1 MNAVAEYSRIFN
13 RLVNEFSKMP
23 NIGVKTA
30 EKMAY
35 YILDMPENECE
46 QLVELIKGVREQMH
60 FCSVCGNMTD
70 EDPCRIC
77 TSPIRRKDIL
87 CVVKNARDVSAL
99 ERIKCHD
106 GLYHVLG
113 GLISPIDGV
122 KPSDLRIKELIERV
136 ENGSFSEI
144 ILALSP
150 SAEGETTA
158 LYIARLLKAY
168 DVRITKIAHGIPAGG
183 ELEYAD
189 DVTLSSALVNRREL

>member
-1 MNAVAEYSRIFN
+1 MAEYLKIFN
-13 RLVNEFSKMP
+13 RLANEFSKMP

-35 YILDMPENECE
+35 YILDMPEDECAM
-46 QLVELIKGVREQMH
+46 LIELIKGVRTQMH
-60 FCSVCGNMTD
+60 FCSICGNMTD

-87 CVVKNARDVSAL
+87 CVVKDARDISAL

-122 KPSDLRIKELIERV
+122 RPSDLRIKELINRV
-136 ENGSFSEI
+136 ENGSFDEV

-158 LYIARLLKAY
+158 LYISKLLKPY
-168 DVRITKIAHGIPAGG
+168 GVKVTRIAHGIPSGG

-189 DVTLSSALVNRREL
+189 DVTLSSALMNRREI

>member
-1 MNAVAEYSRIFN
+1 MAEYLRIFN
-13 RLVNEFSKMP
+13 QLANEFSKMP
-23 NIGVKTA
+23 NVGAKTA

-35 YILDMPENECE
+35 YILDLPDDKCE
-46 QLVELIKGVREQMH
+46 HLVELIKAVRTEMH
-60 FCSVCGNMTD
+60 FCSVCGSMTD
-70 EDPCRIC
+70 TDPCRIC
-77 TSPIRRKDIL
+77 TSPIRRKDLL
-87 CVVKNARDVSAL
+87 CVVKDARDVSAL

-122 KPSDLRIKELIERV
+122 RPSDLRIKELIDRV
-136 ENGSFSEI
+136 KNENFSEI

-158 LYIARLLKAY
+158 IYIARQLKEY
-168 DVRITKIAHGIPAGG
+168 GVKVTRIAHGIPSGG

-189 DVTLSSALVNRREL
+189 DVTLSSALMNRREM

>member
-1 MNAVAEYSRIFN
+1 MAEYAKTFG

-23 NIGVKTA
+23 NIGLKTA

-35 YILDMPENECE
+35 YVLEMPQEHCDT
-46 QLVELIKGVREQMH
+46 LVELIQSVRSEMH
-60 FCSVCGNMTD
+60 FCSVCGSMTD

-77 TSPIRRKDIL
+77 TSPIRRKDVL
-87 CVVKNARDVSAL
+87 CVVKDSRDVTAL
-99 ERIKCHD
+99 ERIRCHD

-122 KPSDLRIKELIERV
+122 KPSDIRIKELVERV
-136 ENGSFSEI
+136 ENGNFKEV

-150 SAEGETTA
+150 NAQGETTS
-158 LYIARLLKAY
+158 LYIAKLLKQY
-168 DVRITKIAHGIPAGG
+168 DVKISRIAHGIPSGG

-189 DVTLSSALVNRREL
+189 DITLSSALNNRREI

>member
-1 MNAVAEYSRIFN
+1 MAEYAKVFG

-23 NIGVKTA
+23 NIGLKTA

-35 YILDMPENECE
+35 YVLDMPQERCDA
-46 QLVELIKGVREQMH
+46 LVELIHSVRNEMH
-60 FCSVCGNMTD
+60 FCSICGCMTD

-77 TSPIRRKDIL
+77 TSPIRKKDVL
-87 CVVKNARDVSAL
+87 CVVKDARDVTAL

-122 KPSDLRIKELIERV
+122 RPSDIRIKELVDRV
-136 ENGSFSEI
+136 AGGTFKEV

-150 SAEGETTA
+150 NAEGETTA
-158 LYIARLLKAY
+158 LYIAKLLKQY
-168 DVRITKIAHGIPAGG
+168 DVTVSRIAHGIPSGG

-189 DVTLSSALVNRREL
+189 DITLSSALANRREI

>member
-1 MNAVAEYSRIFN
+1 
-13 RLVNEFSKMP
+13 
-23 NIGVKTA
+23 
-30 EKMAY
+30 
-35 YILDMPENECE
+35 
-46 QLVELIKGVREQMH
+46 
-60 FCSVCGNMTD
+60 MTD

-87 CVVKNARDVSAL
+87 CVVKDARDISAL

-122 KPSDLRIKELIERV
+122 RPSDLRIKELINRV
-136 ENGSFSEI
+136 ENGSFDEV

-158 LYIARLLKAY
+158 LYISKLLKPY
-168 DVRITKIAHGIPAGG
+168 GVKVTRIAHGIPSGG

-189 DVTLSSALVNRREL
+189 DVTLSSALMNRREI

>member
-1 MNAVAEYSRIFN
+1 MAEYANVFG
-13 RLVNEFSKMP
+13 RLVNAFSKMP
-23 NIGVKTA
+23 NIGSKTA

-35 YILDMPENECE
+35 YVLDLPQAQCDELV
-46 QLVELIKGVREQMH
+46 QLIEAVRSEMH
-60 FCSVCGNMTD
+60 FCSICGSMTD

-77 TSPIRRKDIL
+77 TSMIRRKDVL
-87 CVVKNARDVSAL
+87 CVVKDARDVTAL

-122 KPSDLRIKELIERV
+122 RPSDIRIKELVERV
-136 ENGSFSEI
+136 EAGNFKEV

-150 SAEGETTA
+150 NAEGETTT
-158 LYIARLLKAY
+158 LYIAKLLKPLG
-168 DVRITKIAHGIPAGG
+168 VTVTRIAHGIPAGG

-189 DVTLSSALVNRREL
+189 DVTLSGALNNRREL

>member
-1 MNAVAEYSRIFN
+1 MAEYLKIFN
-13 RLVNEFSKMP
+13 RLANEFSKMP

-30 EKMAY
+30 EIMAY
-35 YILDMPENECE
+35 YILDMPEDECAM
-46 QLVELIKGVREQMH
+46 LIELIKGVRTQMH
-60 FCSVCGNMTD
+60 FCSICGNMTD

-87 CVVKNARDVSAL
+87 CVVKDARDISAL

-122 KPSDLRIKELIERV
+122 RPSDLRIKELINRV
-136 ENGSFSEI
+136 ENGSFDEV

-158 LYIARLLKAY
+158 LYISKLLKPY
-168 DVRITKIAHGIPAGG
+168 GVKVTRIAHGIPSGG

-189 DVTLSSALVNRREL
+189 DVTLSSALMNRREI

>member
-1 MNAVAEYSRIFN
+1 MAEYVKVFN
-13 RLVNEFSKMP
+13 QLANEFSKMP

-35 YILDMPENECE
+35 YVLDMQEGDCE
-46 QLVELIKGVREQMH
+46 RLIELIKSVRSNMH

-77 TSPIRRKDIL
+77 TSPIRQKDLL
-87 CVVKNARDVSAL
+87 CVVKDARDVSAL
-99 ERIKCHD
+99 ERTKCHD

-113 GLISPIDGV
+113 GLISPIDGIR
-122 KPSDLRIKELIERV
+122 PSDLRIKELIERV
-136 ENGSFSEI
+136 ENGKFKEI

-150 SAEGETTA
+150 SAEGEATA
-158 LYIARLLKAY
+158 LYIAKLLKPY
-168 DVRITKIAHGIPAGG
+168 DVKVSRIAHGLPMGG

-189 DVTLSSALVNRREL
+189 DLTLSSAILNRVSLDR

>member
-1 MNAVAEYSRIFN
+1 MAEYSKVFN
-13 RLVNEFSKMP
+13 QLANEFSKMP
-23 NIGVKTA
+23 NVGIKTA

-35 YILDMPENECE
+35 YILDMPDDQCKR
-46 QLVELIKGVREQMH
+46 LVELIQNVRTELH
-60 FCSVCGNMTD
+60 FCSVCGSMTD

-87 CVVKNARDVSAL
+87 CVVRDARDISAL

-122 KPSDLRIKELIERV
+122 RPSDLRIKELLERV
-136 ENGSFSEI
+136 ENGDFKEI

-158 LYIARLLKAY
+158 LYIAKLLKAY
-168 DVRITKIAHGIPAGG
+168 DVKISKIAHGIPAGG

-189 DVTLSSALVNRREL
+189 DLTLSSALMNRREI

>member
-1 MNAVAEYSRIFN
+1 MAEYLKIFN
-13 RLVNEFSKMP
+13 QLANEFSKMP
-23 NIGVKTA
+23 NIGMKTA

-35 YILDMPENECE
+35 YILDMPEDQCDR
-46 QLVELIKGVREQMH
+46 LVELIKGVRTQMH
-60 FCSVCGNMTD
+60 FCSVCGNMTE

-87 CVVKNARDVSAL
+87 CVVKDARDISAL
-99 ERIKCHD
+99 ERINCHD

-122 KPSDLRIKELIERV
+122 RPSDLRIKELLERV

-150 SAEGETTA
+150 SAEGETTS

-168 DVRITKIAHGIPAGG
+168 NVKVSRIAHGIPAGG

-189 DVTLSSALVNRREL
+189 DLTLSSALMNRREI

>member
-1 MNAVAEYSRIFN
+1 MAEYAKTFG

-23 NIGVKTA
+23 NIGLKTA

-35 YILDMPENECE
+35 YVLDLPQDRCDE
-46 QLVELIKGVREQMH
+46 LVALINGVRSEMH
-60 FCSVCGNMTD
+60 FCSVCGSMTD

-77 TSPIRRKDIL
+77 TSPIRRREVL
-87 CVVKNARDVSAL
+87 CVVKDARDVTAL

-113 GLISPIDGV
+113 GLISPIDGIR
-122 KPSDLRIKELIERV
+122 PSDIRIKELVERV
-136 ENGSFSEI
+136 STGEFKEV

-150 SAEGETTA
+150 NAEGETTT
-158 LYIARLLKAY
+158 LYIAKLLKPY
-168 DVRITKIAHGIPAGG
+168 GVKLSRIAHGIPAGG

-189 DVTLSSALVNRREL
+189 DVTLSGALANRREL

>member
-1 MNAVAEYSRIFN
+1 MAEYAKVFG
-13 RLVNEFSKMP
+13 RLVNAFSKMP
-23 NIGVKTA
+23 NIGSKTA

-35 YILDMPENECE
+35 YVLDLPQAQCDELV
-46 QLVELIKGVREQMH
+46 QLIEAVRSEMH
-60 FCSVCGNMTD
+60 FCSICGSMTD

-77 TSPIRRKDIL
+77 TSMIRRKDVL
-87 CVVKNARDVSAL
+87 CVVKDARDVTAL

-122 KPSDLRIKELIERV
+122 RPSDIRIKELVERV
-136 ENGSFSEI
+136 EAGNFKEV

-150 SAEGETTA
+150 NAEGETTT
-158 LYIARLLKAY
+158 LYIAKLLKPLG
-168 DVRITKIAHGIPAGG
+168 VTVTRIAHGIPAGG

-189 DVTLSSALVNRREL
+189 DVTLSGALNNRREL

>member
-1 MNAVAEYSRIFN
+1 MAEYAKVFG
-13 RLVNEFSKMP
+13 RLVNAFSKMP
-23 NIGVKTA
+23 NIGSKTA

-35 YILDMPENECE
+35 YVLDLPQAQCDELV
-46 QLVELIKGVREQMH
+46 QLIEAVRSEMH
-60 FCSVCGNMTD
+60 FCSICGSMTD

-77 TSPIRRKDIL
+77 TSMIRRKDGL
-87 CVVKNARDVSAL
+87 CVVKDARDVTAL

-122 KPSDLRIKELIERV
+122 RPSDIRIKELVERV
-136 ENGSFSEI
+136 EAGNFKEV

-150 SAEGETTA
+150 NAEGETTT
-158 LYIARLLKAY
+158 LYIAKLLKPLG
-168 DVRITKIAHGIPAGG
+168 VTVTRIAHGIPAGG

-189 DVTLSSALVNRREL
+189 DVTLSGALNNRREL

>member
-1 MNAVAEYSRIFN
+1 MAEYAKVFG
-13 RLVNEFSKMP
+13 RLVNAFSKMP
-23 NIGVKTA
+23 NIGSKTA

-35 YILDMPENECE
+35 YVLDLPQAQCDELV
-46 QLVELIKGVREQMH
+46 QLIEAVRSEMH
-60 FCSVCGNMTD
+60 FCSICGSMTD

-77 TSPIRRKDIL
+77 TSMIRRKDVL
-87 CVVKNARDVSAL
+87 CVVKDARDVTAL

-122 KPSDLRIKELIERV
+122 RPSDIRIKELVERV
-136 ENGSFSEI
+136 EAGSFKEV

-150 SAEGETTA
+150 NAEGETTT
-158 LYIARLLKAY
+158 LYIAKLLKPLG
-168 DVRITKIAHGIPAGG
+168 VTVTRIAHGIPAGG

-189 DVTLSSALVNRREL
+189 DVTLSGALNNRREL